1 MNSTTWVMILFRP
14 HMSRYSIVLL
24 SFLCA
29 VFSTAVAQQRVP
41 VFISG
46 TDGHK
51 TYRIPAMIGMPD
63 GILLAFCEGRVADS
77 GDFGD
82 INIVL
87 KRSSDGGITWS
98 AMQTVVD
105 YHALQAGNP
114 APVVDL
120 TDPAYP
126 KGRIFLFYN
135 TGNNH
140 ENEVRKGN
148 GLREV
153 WYKTSTDNGNSW
165 SEGVNITTMVHRPKQ
180 PQVNDAYNFPEDW
193 RSYANTPGHAI
204 QLTRGKYA
212 GRIFVPA
219 NHSEGESQPQFMDY
233 RAHGFYTDD
242 HGKTFHLGQSVN
254 FPGSNES
261 MATELSGGTL
271 MMNIRNQRG
280 DIRSRI
286 VAISKSGGEHWDT
299 AYFDNNLPDPVCQ
312 GSILTINSQK
322 QKTIIAFCNAAD
334 KERRDNLTLRISSD
348 EGKRWQKEYVIDK
361 GQDNQ
366 KGDHAAYSDLV
377 KLSNKSIGILFE
389 RNNYGEI
396 VFVRQSWRK

>member
-1 MNSTTWVMILFRP
+1 MNK
-14 HMSRYSIVLL
+14 YSIVLL
-24 SFLCA
+24 SFLCT
-29 VFSTAVAQQRVP
+29 VFSIGVAQQRVP

-51 TYRIPAMIGMPD
+51 TYRIPAMIRMPD
-63 GILLAFCEGRVADS
+63 GTLLAFCEGRVAGS

-82 INIVL
+82 IDLVL
-87 KRSSDGGITWS
+87 KRSHDGGVTWGGL
-98 AMQTVVD
+98 QTVVD
-105 YHALQAGNP
+105 YDALQAGNP

-148 GLREV
+148 GFREV
-153 WYKTSTDNGNSW
+153 WYKISTDNGNSW
-165 SEGVNITTMVHRPKQ
+165 SEVINITTKVHRPKQ
-180 PQVNDAYNFPEDW
+180 PQVNSAYNFPEDW
-193 RSYANTPGHAI
+193 RSYANTPGHAL
-204 QLTRGKYA
+204 QVTRGKYA
-212 GRIFVPA
+212 GRIFVAA
-219 NHSEGESQPQFMDY
+219 NHSEGEPQPQFMDY

-254 FPGSNES
+254 IPGSNES
-261 MATELSGGTL
+261 MATELSDGTV
-271 MMNIRNQRG
+271 MMNIRNQKG
-280 DIRSRI
+280 DVRSRI

-312 GSILTINSQK
+312 GSILTIGSQK
-322 QKTIIAFCNAAD
+322 QKTSIAFCNAAD
-334 KERRDNLTLRISSD
+334 RERRDNLTLRISSD
-348 EGKRWQKEYVIDK
+348 EGKSWDKKYVIDK
-361 GQDNQ
+361 AGDNQ

-377 KLSNKSIGILFE
+377 KLSSKSIGILYE
-389 RNNYGEI
+389 RNNYSEI
-396 VFVRQSWRK
+396 VFVRQDWRK